1 MDSINKYGIKGK
13 HPLVGWC
20 ESGGYLLASGVG
32 ILRLRRRIPPPYA
45 SKWSPSSHHPT
56 RVFFFITVWVM
67 IIQFQLQP
75 CPLRVQCMSIL
86 ITQGLDTLRGNIKS
100 RLSCLSFLD
109 ADIAHVVD
117 PFQMDDKDPS
127 YTFVKKAVD
136 ALRAKKLHMIR
147 QDVSIVFQKYSGLG
161 TTRLMWKFRQWKM
174 LSFNDF

>member
-1 MDSINKYGIKGK
+1 
-13 HPLVGWC
+13 
-20 ESGGYLLASGVG
+20 
-32 ILRLRRRIPPPYA
+32 
-45 SKWSPSSHHPT
+45 
-56 RVFFFITVWVM
+56 M

-75 CPLRVQCMSIL
+75 CALIVQCMSIL

-100 RLSCLSFLD
+100 ELSFLSFLD
-109 ADIAHVVD
+109 THIAQVVD

-161 TTRLMWKFRQWKM
+161 TTRLMCKFRQWKM